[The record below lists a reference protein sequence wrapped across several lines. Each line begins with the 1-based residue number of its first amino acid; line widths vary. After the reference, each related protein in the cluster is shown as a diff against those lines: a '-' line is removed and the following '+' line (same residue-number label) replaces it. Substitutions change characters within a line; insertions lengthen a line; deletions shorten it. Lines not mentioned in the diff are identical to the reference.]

1 MDRRYFIQSLG
12 LIATAAA
19 VNAESLFGTESRPQL
34 VITMDDPNSYSSPLL
49 SAVERDDRIRGF
61 LHNSG
66 LKAALFVCGER
77 VDNPAGKT
85 LLEKWNSD
93 GHLIC
98 NHSYSHW
105 YLPSKKIAVE
115 DYAADITKCEKLI
128 SHHGNFAKL
137 YRFPYLKEGD
147 TIEKRDGVRAFM
159 KTNGY
164 RNGYVTIDASDWYYS
179 QRLESA
185 LKKNPKAELAPYRD
199 AYCAHILDR
208 AGYYRQLSLD
218 VLGREIPHTLLIHH
232 NLLNALFLGDLI
244 AMFKAEGWEFVD
256 ASTAYSDP
264 IFSSS
269 PDITPAGESLVWALA
284 KESGQFEDR
293 LRYPAE
299 DSVHEEAALD
309 SLGL

>member
-19 VNAESLFGTESRPQL
+19 VNAETLFGAEAGPRL
-34 VITMDDPNSYSSPLL
+34 AITMDDPNNYTSPLM
-49 SAVERDDRIRGF
+49 SPAERDENIRRA
-61 LHNSG
+61 LRNSG

-85 LLEKWNSD
+85 LLKNWDVESN
-93 GHLIC
+93 LIC

-105 YLPSKKIAVE
+105 YLPSKKINLE
-115 DYAADITKCEKLI
+115 DYTADITKCEKLI
-128 SHHGNFAKL
+128 SHHGQFTKL
-137 YRFPYLKEGD
+137 FRFPYLKEGD
-147 TIEKRDGVRAFM
+147 TIEKRDGVRAFL
-159 KTNGY
+159 NAHGY
-164 RNGYVTIDASDWYYS
+164 RNGYVTIDASDWYYN

-185 LKKNPKAELAPYRD
+185 LKKNPKTDLAPYRD

-208 AGYYRQLSLD
+208 ANYYRNLSLD
-218 VLGREIPHTLLIHH
+218 VLDREIPHTLLIHH

-244 AMFKAEGWEFVD
+244 AMFKSEGWELTD
-256 ASTAYSDP
+256 ASKAYSDP
-264 IFSSS
+264 IFASN
-269 PDITPAGESLVWALA
+269 PDIIPAGESLVWALA
-284 KESGQFEDR
+284 KETGRFENR

-299 DSVHEEAALD
+299 DSVYEEAALD